1 MYDFSNF
8 TGPRGTAVKP
18 GGGGF
23 DFGDKDISIRIKPQQ
38 AQGVG
43 NQVAGPQAQGVGNQV
58 AGSKPNVQGMYN
70 SQGMQGQQSMQGVN
84 AIPWQQI
91 AGSKG
96 GGL

>member
-1 MYDFSNF
+1 MYDFKNF
-8 TGPRGTAVKP
+8 TGPRGTAGNP

-23 DFGDKDISIRIKPQQ
+23 DFGDKDISIRIKP
-38 AQGVG
+38 
-43 NQVAGPQAQGVGNQV
+43 PQAQGVGNQV
-58 AGSKPNVQGMYN
+58 AGSKPGVQGMYN
-70 SQGMQGQQSMQGVN
+70 SQGMQGQQGMQGVN